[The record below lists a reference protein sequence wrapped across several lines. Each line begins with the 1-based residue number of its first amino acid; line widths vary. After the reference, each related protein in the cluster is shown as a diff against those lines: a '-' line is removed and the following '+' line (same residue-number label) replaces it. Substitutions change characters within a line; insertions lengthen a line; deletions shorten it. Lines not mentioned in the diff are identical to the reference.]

1 MTPALRSLV
10 LAVFVLSIA
19 AIAANPAT
27 AGPTVLHPLIPSNR
41 KLGPDLLR
49 VSGEPGAEPEAPLST
64 SHADL
69 VAEGGELYSVHC
81 ISCHGARL
89 QGTGDG
95 PSLQHAGGA
104 SVDFFLKTG
113 RMPLPSNA
121 VQAWH
126 VNDQFSQEQTQ
137 ALSAFVSAGARSQI
151 PIPDVHTDRN
161 LLQRGRVLF
170 EDNCEAC
177 HGAAAQGATAGFG
190 WIAVP
195 LYAATPREIG
205 EAIRIG
211 PGIMPVFT
219 PSLISDRDVDAI
231 ATYVDYLKY
240 SAPNPGG
247 TPFDY
252 LGPTAEGGIAAVVGI
267 GGLFLVIYFTGTTAQ
282 GPRFNRPH

>member
-1 MTPALRSLV
+1 MTRVLTMAAVASSPAGADSTLV
-10 LAVFVLSIA
+10 
-19 AIAANPAT
+19 
-27 AGPTVLHPLIPSNR
+27 HPLIPSNR
-41 KLGPDLLR
+41 HVGPDLLR
-49 VSGEPGAEPEAPLST
+49 VSGEPREKPDAQLATSPAELVNQGAE
-64 SHADL
+64 
-69 VAEGGELYSVHC
+69 LYGVHC
-81 ISCHGARL
+81 ITCHGAQL

-95 PSLQHAGGA
+95 PSLRNAGGA
-104 SVDFFLKTG
+104 SVDFFLETG

-126 VNDQFSQEQTQ
+126 VNDQFDPEQTQ
-137 ALSAFVSAGARSQI
+137 ALRAFVSAKAGTRI
-151 PIPDVHTDRN
+151 PIPDVRTDRS
-161 LLQRGRVLF
+161 LLQRGRLLF

-195 LYAATPREIG
+195 LDAATPREIG

-211 PGIMPVFT
+211 PGIMPIF
-219 PSLISDRDVDAI
+219 PPALISDRDVDAI
-231 ATYVDYLKY
+231 ATYVGYLKT

-252 LGPTAEGGIAAVVGI
+252 LGPTAEGAIAAAVGI

-282 GPRFNRPH
+282 GPRMKRPH